1 MEQYPILQLWVR
13 HGDRI
18 ALASAVV
25 IVLAGLWGVAQTESW
40 VWLPATA
47 AAAGLGYLLIR
58 GYAELVRLVTDM
70 LLPK

>member
-18 ALASAVV
+18 ALASAAV
-25 IVLAGLWGVAQTESW
+25 IVLAGLWGAAQYESW
-40 VWLPATA
+40 IWLVAATA
-47 AAAGLGYLLIR
+47 SAGLGYLLIR